1 MELKIEARNVE
12 LRKSWQEKVEE
23 EKERLIRHYPNYVL
37 HLRVSVEATSHHK
50 EGGFEIK
57 LVASVPSDTV
67 VVSRKGENV
76 KALLG
81 DAFDV
86 LTLQL
91 KENLR
96 KKRQGQK
103 GVDHGQEANSHGV
116 IKKLSPHESYGFI
129 TTLDQ
134 REIYFHENALKDIEM
149 DQLSEGDS
157 VMYGETLGD
166 KGPQASWVRA
176 VK

>member
-12 LRKSWQEKVEE
+12 LRRSWQEKIDE
-23 EKERLIRHYPNYVL
+23 EKERLIRHYPSYVL
-37 HLRVSVEATSHHK
+37 HLRASVEATTHHK

-57 LVASVPSDTV
+57 LVASVPGDTV
-67 VVSRKGENV
+67 VVSRKGDNV
-76 KALLG
+76 KALFG

-86 LTLQL
+86 LGEQL

-96 KKRQGQK
+96 KKRKTKK
-103 GVDHGQEANSHGV
+103 GADSTQEMNNYGI

-129 TTLDQ
+129 ATLDE
-134 REIYFHENALKDIEM
+134 REIYFHENSLKDVEM
-149 DQLSEGDS
+149 DRLSEGDS
-157 VMYGETLGD
+157 VIYGESIGD

-176 VK
+176 AK